1 MSTHNTYLIMSIKKS
16 SNLDTPLAL
25 GFVQHNQI
33 VCSQLFLIFISVL
46 FFTN

>member
-1 MSTHNTYLIMSIKKS
+1 MSTHNTCFILRIKKS
-16 SNLDTPLAL
+16 SNLDSHLAL
-25 GFVQHNQI
+25 GFVQHDQI